1 MPRID
6 CKRYDEKSNLQGVD
20 SMNEEMMFRQWKT
33 WRAMIIRLLDKVSE
47 EEADQMPAPF
57 RNSIRW
63 NAGHLVTGIDGFVA
77 RSLDSEPLLPAR
89 YAELFASGTSPANW
103 QGDVPSLE
111 ELKQALA
118 EQPNQ
123 IENTTAGK
131 LDSKLLEPFL
141 GMETLGEV
149 LAFMIAHD
157 ALHLGT
163 MSAIRKTTR
172 ASA

>member
-1 MPRID
+1 
-6 CKRYDEKSNLQGVD
+6 
-20 SMNEEMMFRQWKT
+20 MNEDMMFRQWKT
-33 WRAMIIRLLDKVSE
+33 WRGMIIRLLDKTTE
-47 EEADQMPAPF
+47 EQADQMPVPF

-63 NAGHLVTGIDGFVA
+63 NAGHLVTGIDSFVA
-77 RSLDSEPLLPAR
+77 KSLDTKPLLPAR
-89 YAELFASGTSPANW
+89 YAELFASGTSPDKW

-111 ELKQALA
+111 ELKQVLA
-118 EQPNQ
+118 DQPDQ
-123 IENTTAGK
+123 IEHATAGK

-163 MSAIRKTTR
+163 MSAIHKTIKTL
-172 ASA
+172 